1 MNKNALIHRPPRWP
15 VVATACVAALY
26 AAYLALGNLLLNSSI
41 GHGLANRKPE
51 KFVGSWST
59 AWTLYP
65 GHLHL
70 NDVRIAGHSG
80 RMIWSVQADS
90 ARGRIAMWPL
100 LSKEVRVP
108 RLIATG
114 MSGGASLVDVRR
126 IPPAPRPGGWTL
138 NFARIDAENVRHA
151 YFNDFVLVG
160 HGKARAAFV
169 KVLRGG
175 PMEVLPSHAEFSEGT
190 VWRRGQRLA
199 WDSRLGADLAIARH
213 RRAEA
218 PGIRK
223 LEQTDLRIGLDARTA
238 GLMLKARAGQKPRL
252 EWHQGPGSVAADLH
266 WQRGALAPGGY
277 LRALIPVLDDIDGK
291 VESTAATVNLVVQ
304 DDGIELLGGLK
315 PLQDD
320 SLSIDVDLRV
330 RGNEVP
336 AANIASLA
344 QRTSGRVVSQWHFE
358 SLAWLAGFLPP
369 SIPLSFDGA
378 GSARAQFQFHDG
390 KLDPGSLIEIPQV
403 AASAVAIGNRF
414 DGDARATIV
423 FEAAGEG
430 QLQPHL
436 RAVMQKFQVAPAET
450 PDRPYVYG
458 TDLRIDALTRGTR
471 TELDDRVRGSLS
483 FSDARV
489 PDLRVY
495 NRYLPGHGLR
505 FVGGSGTVSG
515 DMQFDREGQ
524 VGKGEFKV
532 AGREV
537 HLALGDVSLHGDIE
551 IDTKLRRADLGAHS
565 FTIDGS
571 HVSLKRIHA
580 ENGSESLG
588 TDWWGDVHLEK
599 ARLHMGKS
607 VDLDSSL
614 QVRMKDVGVLLALYS
629 QRKELPGWIG
639 KLIDAGEVNAQG
651 RVKWRGGTL
660 VLQPF
665 AATND
670 RFDVAARL
678 RMHEKQPTGD
688 LYAAWG
694 AVGVGVELAGGRRD
708 LHLVGARKWFDA
720 RPPLA
725 SP

>member
-1 MNKNALIHRPPRWP
+1 
-15 VVATACVAALY
+15 
-26 AAYLALGNLLLNSSI
+26 
-41 GHGLANRKPE
+41 
-51 KFVGSWST
+51 
-59 AWTLYP
+59 
-65 GHLHL
+65 
-70 NDVRIAGHSG
+70 
-80 RMIWSVQADS
+80 
-90 ARGRIAMWPL
+90 
-100 LSKEVRVP
+100 
-108 RLIATG
+108 
-114 MSGGASLVDVRR
+114 
-126 IPPAPRPGGWTL
+126 
-138 NFARIDAENVRHA
+138 
-151 YFNDFVLVG
+151 
-160 HGKARAAFV
+160 
-169 KVLRGG
+169 
-175 PMEVLPSHAEFSEGT
+175 
-190 VWRRGQRLA
+190 
-199 WDSRLGADLAIARH
+199 
-213 RRAEA
+213 
-218 PGIRK
+218 
-223 LEQTDLRIGLDARTA
+223 
-238 GLMLKARAGQKPRL
+238 
-252 EWHQGPGSVAADLH
+252 
-266 WQRGALAPGGY
+266 
-277 LRALIPVLDDIDGK
+277 
-291 VESTAATVNLVVQ
+291 
-304 DDGIELLGGLK
+304 
-315 PLQDD
+315 
-320 SLSIDVDLRV
+320 
-330 RGNEVP
+330 
-336 AANIASLA
+336 
-344 QRTSGRVVSQWHFE
+344 VSQWNFE

-369 SIPLSFDGA
+369 SLPLSFDGA

-458 TDLRIDALTRGTR
+458 TDLRIDALTLGTR
-471 TELDDRVRGSLS
+471 TELDDRIRGSLS

-495 NRYLPGHGLR
+495 NRYLPGRGLR

-524 VGKGEFKV
+524 VGKGELKV
-532 AGREV
+532 TGREV

-551 IDTKLRRADLGAHS
+551 IDTKLRRADLGERS
-565 FTIDGS
+565 FAIDGS
-571 HVSLKRIHA
+571 HVSLRRVHA

-588 TDWWGDVHLEK
+588 NDWWGDVHLEK
-599 ARLHMGKS
+599 ARLYMGKP

-629 QRKELPGWIG
+629 QRKQLPGWIG

-651 RVKWRGGTL
+651 RVKWRGGTML
-660 VLQPF
+660 LQPF

-694 AVGVGVELAGGRRD
+694 ALGVGVELAGGKRD